1 MSTKK
6 KTDSFLKSGYNKIL
20 ERSFIISLFIIG
32 SLFYIFPIFDVGT
45 KLMAELPDFIVT
57 VIPPPTDQ
65 PEKRARPD
73 KPLIPVQNDNDEMLD
88 PVDIDFLEM
97 QQDWFINEPD
107 APIDDPDEI
116 YRFFAVSKKPVVIK
130 KVSPV
135 YPEIAQKAG
144 VEGIVV
150 VEVLIGT
157 NGKVEQ
163 ATIYK
168 SIPMLDHAALE
179 AAKMFVFSPGE
190 QRDRVVKV
198 RMTIPFSFS
207 LR

>member
-1 MSTKK
+1 MPNKK
-6 KTDSFLKSGYNKIL
+6 NTDSLLKSGYNKIL
-20 ERSFIISLFIIG
+20 ERSFIISLIIIG
-32 SLFYIFPIFDVGT
+32 TLFYFFPIFDVGT
-45 KLMAELPDFIVT
+45 KLKAERPDIDEPFK
-57 VIPPPTDQ
+57 IPPTKQ
-65 PEKRARPD
+65 PERRVRPD
-73 KPLIPVQNDNDEMLD
+73 QPLIPVQNDDEEMLD

-97 QQDWFINEPD
+97 QETWFINEPE
-107 APIDDPDEI
+107 APVDDPDEI
-116 YRFFAVSKKPVVIK
+116 YRFFAVSKKPEVLK

-135 YPEIAQKAG
+135 YPEIAQNAG

-157 NGKVEQ
+157 NGKVEN

-190 QRDRVVKV
+190 QRDRRVRV
-198 RMTIPFSFS
+198 RMMIPFSFS